1 MVGLFEVT
9 ELVEAEGDEPRMSAI
24 LLAERLGMED
34 PRIMRRLIQ
43 RNADA
48 LSRFGGKRVATVAT
62 LSKAGQVQK
71 DYLLNEG
78 QAIYIASRSETAL
91 AVEVH
96 VALVQV
102 FVAWRQGRLGP
113 FLNGSDR
120 ERLEAGRAYFRAVP
134 EKTRAIA
141 DSYVEAVR
149 MVEDMIAGGLLAKEA
164 VKAVHA
170 LKRIPERTLYAYREK
185 VRMVPEADWGAAT
198 VRQYHRPRGMLAKCH
213 PEALQHFIELR
224 WTGLR
229 VSDCYFSMAE
239 FAAERGWSPIPTART
254 MYRVAERISQQ
265 ARLQ

>member
-1 MVGLFEVT
+1 MAELFEVT
-9 ELVEAEGDEPRMSAI
+9 ELVAGDGDEPRMSAI

-34 PRIMRRLIQ
+34 PRIMRRLIE

-78 QAIYIASRSETAL
+78 QAIYIASRSETTL

-113 FLNGSDR
+113 FLSGSDR

-141 DSYVEAVR
+141 DAYVEAMR
-149 MVEDMIAGGLLAKEA
+149 MDGSWLGDGLAVLCLFAIPVLVLFAGLAFGC
-164 VKAVHA
+164 
-170 LKRIPERTLYAYREK
+170 PE
-185 VRMVPEADWGAAT
+185 
-198 VRQYHRPRGMLAKCH
+198 
-213 PEALQHFIELR
+213 
-224 WTGLR
+224 
-229 VSDCYFSMAE
+229 
-239 FAAERGWSPIPTART
+239 
-254 MYRVAERISQQ
+254 
-265 ARLQ
+265 